1 MKRPIE
7 WYQELQREADQERVP
22 FEWIEQIEVLLIWL
36 VIAATLLA
44 LSWMGL
50 LQ

>member
-7 WYQELQREADQERVP
+7 WYQKLQREADQGRAS
-22 FEWIEQIEVLLIWL
+22 FEWLEKTEVLLLWL
-36 VIAATLLA
+36 VIAATILA

>member
-7 WYQELQREADQERVP
+7 WYQELQREADQDHVP
-22 FEWIEQIEVLLIWL
+22 YAWIERNEVLLLWL
-36 VIAATLLA
+36 VIAATILA